1 MFVFKKVVSR
11 DVAALLVVFGM
22 NGCNVVPVKPITPA
36 PPPVTSPAPPPPATP
51 TPPSPPPP
59 PPPSIVY
66 SSPIV
71 ISKGGT
77 YSGNWQSLD
86 ADVAAVDVRTAEP
99 VVITNSNIRS
109 LGSAIRSFQAD
120 AQITVQNVRA
130 EAVYPTALLAT
141 KAEFVNIGLFK
152 SVRVEHNDVTGY
164 ATGVRLL
171 NFGPDVTRSGQT
183 IRVQFNRFK
192 NIDGRRSDGNGGY
205 LLEHKANGQAIGL
218 NTIRQAKVEI
228 AWNEIINLPFQSET
242 EDTISTYESG
252 GTADTPILIH
262 DNYIQGNYAT
272 DPAAAIEFSGTGI
285 NLGDSPS
292 NHPDVGYTNAYDN
305 QVVSFENSGIG
316 VSSGHHQRIWNN
328 RVVSAANAPDGT
340 LLGSVWRSAYG
351 FWNYYNSPYW
361 ANNALYDNVYAVAD
375 KNSNKAPPYTPS
387 ATPESVYNN
396 TELFD
401 RLPTTADEQAEFQR
415 WQQKVKDSGIT
426 LGVVSQK

>member
-1 MFVFKKVVSR
+1 
-11 DVAALLVVFGM
+11 
-22 NGCNVVPVKPITPA
+22 
-36 PPPVTSPAPPPPATP
+36 
-51 TPPSPPPP
+51 
-59 PPPSIVY
+59 
-66 SSPIV
+66 V

-77 YSGNWQSLD
+77 YSGNWQSLE
-86 ADVAAVDVRTAEP
+86 ADVAAVDIRTAEP
-99 VVITNSNIRS
+99 VVIINSNIRS
-109 LGSAIRSFQAD
+109 LGSGVRSFQAD
-120 AQITVQNVRA
+120 AQITVQNVHA
-130 EAVYPTALLAT
+130 EAVYPTTAGAT

-171 NFGPDVTRSGQT
+171 NFGPDVSRTGQT
-183 IRVQFNRFK
+183 ISVQFNRFK
-192 NIDGRRSDGNGGY
+192 NMDGRRSDGNGGY
-205 LLEHKANGQAIGL
+205 LLEHKANGQGIGL
-218 NTIRQAKVEI
+218 NTIRQANVEI

-242 EDTISTYESG
+242 EDIISTYESG
-252 GTADTPILIH
+252 GTATTPILIH

-316 VSSGHHQRIWNN
+316 LSAGHHQRIWNN
-328 RVVSAANAPDGT
+328 RVVSAAHAPDTT

-351 FWNYYNSPYW
+351 FWNYYNSPNW
-361 ANNALYDNVYAVAD
+361 ANNALYDNVYSVAD
-375 KNSNKAPPYTPS
+375 KASNRAGPYTPS

-401 RLPTTADEQAEFQR
+401 RLPTTADEQAEFAR

-426 LGVVSQK
+426 LGVVGQK